1 MAPPSTSELRLVVR
15 TGPGAGRRLAIPAEG
30 LVLGRDVEGAGRLE
44 DDATVSARH
53 ARLRRTRQ
61 GSVVVEDLDS
71 SNGTYVNGEL
81 VDGVWLVEP
90 GDAIVVGRTELSV
103 EQPADA
109 DPGIRAAA
117 ASGGVGI
124 SGSVHAADG
133 SIGAVGTIGGNVD
146 LSRVHY
152 SEHDHSGLRFISES
166 SGLARLLMFAG
177 VFVSIVGIA
186 LFGYPIVREL
196 SSGFDSGPSCAG
208 LSGQEFAD
216 CVEEGLESSGG
227 PDLTPWVPLG
237 LGVAFAGI
245 VMSSIGFALA
255 RPATGRRPPADA
267 RPPRPYR

>member
-133 SIGAVGTIGGNVD
+133 SIGAVGTIGG
-146 LSRVHY
+146 
-152 SEHDHSGLRFISES
+152 ISES

-245 VMSSIGFALA
+245 VMSTIGFALA